1 MNSLYFVVSH
11 QLLITRY
18 MLKFYIE
25 HRSSPSNLQSNNFL
39 HYPTFNSQTCIP
51 SSNSLTPTTA
61 STTMFNNH
69 GNEMNPQSHPL
80 LWSNLSHA
88 ADRILSVKKSGSSNV
103 FSTTTDHINTNGK
116 RVGFLHCT
124 DKSSSHLCSMINFGS
139 TSQNHIRQPT
149 TEFLTDILLTSSSSS
164 SSFNNN
170 PSLSVAELMD
180 TTTTTTTNTDFSS
193 ILSFPVSLNL
203 NWSIGT

>member
-1 MNSLYFVVSH
+1 M
-11 QLLITRY
+11 R
-18 MLKFYIE
+18 
-25 HRSSPSNLQSNNFL
+25 
-39 HYPTFNSQTCIP
+39 YPTFNSQTFIP

-61 STTMFNNH
+61 STIMFSNH
-69 GNEMNPQSHPL
+69 GNEMNPQFHPL
-80 LWSNLSHA
+80 LWSHA
-88 ADRILSVKKSGSSNV
+88 ADRILPVKKSSSSNV
-103 FSTTTDHINTNGK
+103 FSTATDHINTNDK

-170 PSLSVAELMD
+170 PSLSVGELMD